1 VFRPE
6 TVRPRP
12 AILALRERDM
22 TTIQT
27 ETTDPK
33 PTFRR
38 AREALLT
45 AARAA
50 AGGPVILGPAF
61 GLGALRDGIRFTDAV
76 DQRQWES
83 LLAELVDGGR
93 AGGFGSVREVLDLAW
108 GGDPGVTPISLINLR
123 YQRPSRPLSHALLW
137 AERDDA
143 AIETGPALAQ
153 FETQTA
159 FAACAVVAPA
169 WWGFER
175 LPDRHRGLRVCFR
188 LAAELLISDGAP
200 PTDVEIDFDDGE
212 GFRPMAWGAE
222 QTVDY
227 DAEGDRRVV
236 LRATTTEGERT
247 AAFRISVAADKGAAD
262 DGGVVARLPDDT
274 LDDGSFAQ
282 VYFGRGNSSGK
293 VRRPILLAEG
303 FPGGNPV
310 RMIYDYFNGW
320 TPEGWNPNANLADS
334 LRERG
339 YDVVILIFG
348 KKGAAIQTNA
358 ATYLRYLQWARTQCG
373 GPVAALGGS
382 MGGLIARYALAW
394 AEHNQ
399 VDISW
404 VSLLMT
410 FDSPHVGAN
419 LPMAV
424 QFTARY
430 FRARAS
436 DVNTLL
442 DYDCARQ
449 MLMHQYWGAAS
460 EPIVKKTYTD
470 FYAELEGLAKGGFP
484 TGMKKYAVCNG
495 ARNGAQLAPPES
507 HALTVR
513 RGWGLGPHY
522 HAILYTTA
530 NRPLPQPLAF
540 ANCYISDLGY
550 TTIYS
555 ITAPEG
561 FYTRDGCAGGRAPH
575 FAQTRDAL
583 NPPCAGPSIQLDHPN
598 SCFIPAYSALG
609 LKRPGDA
616 YGFKPEDVQ
625 PGQTP
630 FDEWYATGGNT
641 QHCTIDE
648 GTKNWV
654 LRLFPAQTLS
664 GSADAAE
671 KTPEPAE
678 VLAE

>member
-1 VFRPE
+1 
-6 TVRPRP
+6 
-12 AILALRERDM
+12 M
-22 TTIQT
+22 TTIQA

-33 PTFRR
+33 PTFRQ
-38 AREALLT
+38 AREALLS

-50 AGGPVILGPAF
+50 DGGPVILGPAF
-61 GLGALRDGIRFTDAV
+61 GLGALRDGLRHTDMV

-83 LLAELVDGGR
+83 LLAELVEGGR
-93 AGGFGSVREVLDLAW
+93 AGDFGSVQEVLDLAW
-108 GGDPGVTPISLINLR
+108 GGDPEVTPISLINLR
-123 YQRPSRPLSHALLW
+123 YQRPSRPLSHALLR

-143 AIETGPALAQ
+143 AIEAGPALGQ
-153 FETQTA
+153 FETQ
-159 FAACAVVAPA
+159 AACAVVAPA

-175 LPDRHRGLRVCFR
+175 LPDRHRGLRVRFR
-188 LAAELLISDGAP
+188 LAPELLVSDSAP
-200 PTDVEIDFDDGE
+200 PTGVEIDFDDGE
-212 GFRPMAWGAE
+212 GFRPMAWGGE
-222 QTVDY
+222 QVVDY
-227 DAEGDRRVV
+227 EAEGDRRLV
-236 LRATTTEGERT
+236 LRATTPEGVRT
-247 AAFRISVAADKGAAD
+247 AAFKIQVTAVEEEVSDGPAPAYDTAVSVTARIPHQGVYNSGVA
-262 DGGVVARLPDDT
+262 
-274 LDDGSFAQ
+274 
-282 VYFGRGNSSGK
+282 YIYWGRGNNSRK
-293 VRRPILLAEG
+293 LRRPILLAEG
-303 FPGGNPV
+303 FPGNNPV
-310 RMIYDYFNGW
+310 WMIYDYFKGW
-320 TPEGWNPNANLADS
+320 TPEGWNPNANLADA
-334 LRERG
+334 LRDRG

-348 KKGAAIQTNA
+348 KRGTAVQGNA
-358 ATYLRYLQWARTQCG
+358 YVYLRALQWMREECG
-373 GPVAALGGS
+373 GEVAAMGGS
-382 MGGLIARYALAW
+382 MGGLIARYALAY
-394 AEHNQ
+394 AEHNRI
-399 VDISW
+399 DISW
-404 VSLLMT
+404 VSRLIT

-436 DVNTLL
+436 EVNTLL

-460 EPIVKKTYTD
+460 EPIVKLTYTD
-470 FYAELEGLAKGGFP
+470 FYAELEGMAKGGFP
-484 TGMKKYAVCNG
+484 TGMKTYAVCNG
-495 ARNGAQLAPPES
+495 ARNGAQLSPPET

-540 ANCYISDLGY
+540 ANCFISDLGY

-555 ITAPEG
+555 ITAPDG

-583 NPPCAGPSIQLDHPN
+583 NPPCAGPSIQLDYPN

-609 LKRPGDA
+609 IKRPGDA

-671 KTPEPAE
+671 KAPEPAE